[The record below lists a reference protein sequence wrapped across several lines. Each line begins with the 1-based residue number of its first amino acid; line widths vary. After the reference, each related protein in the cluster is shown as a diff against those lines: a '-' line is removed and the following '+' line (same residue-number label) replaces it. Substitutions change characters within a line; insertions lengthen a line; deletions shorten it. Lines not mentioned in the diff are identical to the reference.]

1 MWYPQNLEVAMKLSV
16 VLLGGLL
23 ATGLCAQQIQPPHTQ
38 LKVGDTAPDFT
49 LPSTSGGK
57 VTLSSFRG
65 KNAVVLAFF
74 PAAFSPGWTK
84 EFLAYQA
91 GIANF
96 EGQAVK
102 VLGISTDNTFSQ
114 REFAA
119 KLKLS
124 MPLLSDFAQRQVSK
138 EYGVLVPQAGVSNRA
153 TFVIDKDGKIASIE
167 EGSSAIDP
175 SGAETACSRLA
186 HRAAK

>member
-1 MWYPQNLEVAMKLSV
+1 M
-16 VLLGGLL
+16 
-23 ATGLCAQQIQPPHTQ
+23 
-38 LKVGDTAPDFT
+38 
-49 LPSTSGGK
+49 
-57 VTLSSFRG
+57 
-65 KNAVVLAFF
+65 
-74 PAAFSPGWTK
+74 
-84 EFLAYQA
+84 AYQA

-102 VLGISTDNTFSQ
+102 VLGISTDGTFSQ

-138 EYGVLVPQAGVSNRA
+138 EYGVLIPQAGVSNRA
-153 TFVIDKDGKIASIE
+153 TFIIDKDGKIASIE
-167 EGSSAIDP
+167 EGNSAIDP